1 MYGGCLLCPLY
12 PLLLKNNNWFT
23 DKHELLMDI
32 ARTAWFFLILKLVRN
47 LIDSLVRNFKNCK
60 IVLSESPNLAMTLV
74 PDFFLARLVGT
85 IYRLEGLNKTLIE
98 CTSALISVICLP
110 QEHRITIFATRR
122 KKLMLPKPWTDWR
135 SSREQS
141 SWGNMYI
148 KYVHQIHSK
157 SSSFSA
163 SAKIA
168 WGGGGGGTP
177 L

>member
-98 CTSALISVICLP
+98 CTSALINLAPAYLCNL
-110 QEHRITIFATRR
+110 FAPRTPNYYFRNA
-122 KKLMLPKPWTDWR
+122 KKKINAPKTK
-135 SSREQS
+135 
-141 SWGNMYI
+141 N
-148 KYVHQIHSK
+148 
-157 SSSFSA
+157 
-163 SAKIA
+163 
-168 WGGGGGGTP
+168 
-177 L
+177 

>member
-98 CTSALISVICLP
+98 CTSALISPQLISVICLP

-122 KKLMLPKPWTDWR
+122 KKLMLPKP
-135 SSREQS
+135 
-141 SWGNMYI
+141 
-148 KYVHQIHSK
+148 
-157 SSSFSA
+157 
-163 SAKIA
+163 
-168 WGGGGGGTP
+168 
-177 L
+177 

>member
-60 IVLSESPNLAMTLV
+60 IVLSELSPNLAMILV

-98 CTSALISVICLP
+98 CTSALISP
-110 QEHRITIFATRR
+110 QHYLCNLFAPRTPNYYFRNA
-122 KKLMLPKPWTDWR
+122 KNKI
-135 SSREQS
+135 
-141 SWGNMYI
+141 NA
-148 KYVHQIHSK
+148 SK
-157 SSSFSA
+157 
-163 SAKIA
+163 
-168 WGGGGGGTP
+168 TMN
-177 L
+177 

>member
-122 KKLMLPKPWTDWR
+122 KKLMLPKP
-135 SSREQS
+135 
-141 SWGNMYI
+141 
-148 KYVHQIHSK
+148 
-157 SSSFSA
+157 
-163 SAKIA
+163 
-168 WGGGGGGTP
+168 
-177 L
+177 